1 MTGAVFGIALKVKNM
16 ERKSAAIAAGIG
28 GIFGI
33 TEPIIYG
40 FTLPKKKP
48 FFQACVVA
56 AIFSGL
62 AEFAANFISDG
73 HGFASLPGAMGVFAF
88 PSFFIP
94 GFAGSAAN
102 FLIGVISIT
111 AATLVTMFLVAATY
125 KPDAAELKT
134 DEAVA
139 IDTSNVNIAAA
150 KKICAPV
157 KGRVLPIRQSA
168 DPAHQE
174 EALGKGVCFMPLGGK
189 IYAPFDGT
197 VEMVFDTKHAVNI
210 KSADGLEVLIH
221 CGIDTVKLGGKGFK
235 THVQEGAAV
244 KAGDLL
250 FEYDKDIIARSGFN
264 LETQLVITNTG
275 DYQAVTQ
282 AKSGDCLV
290 GDVVL
295 YVE

>member
-1 MTGAVFGIALKVKNM
+1 LKIRNA
-16 ERKSAAIAAGIG
+16 ERKSAAIAAGVG

-40 FTLPKKKP
+40 FTLPKKIP

-56 AIFSGL
+56 AISSGL
-62 AEFAANFISDG
+62 AEFAANFISGG
-73 HGFASLPGAMGVFAF
+73 HGFAALPGAMGVFAF

-111 AATLVTMFLVAATY
+111 VATLATMFLVYFTY

-139 IDTSNVNIAAA
+139 IDTSKVNIAAA
-150 KKICAPV
+150 KKVYAPV
-157 KGRVLPIRQSA
+157 KGRMLPIAQSA

-189 IYAPFDGT
+189 IYAPFDGA
-197 VEMVFDTKHAVNI
+197 VEMVFDTKHAINI
-210 KSADGLEVLIH
+210 KSKDGVEVLIH

-235 THVQEGAAV
+235 THVQEGAKV

-250 FEYDKDIIARSGFN
+250 LEYDKDVIARAGYN

-275 DYQAVTQ
+275 NYKAVTQ